1 MTKILIICGP
11 TSTGKTQLA
20 AGLAKKFF
28 GELISADSRQVYQE
42 MDIVTGKDQPKGV
55 KIHGLDLVKP
65 DEEFSVAHFVKY
77 AVGLIN
83 QIIKRKKLPIV
94 VGGTGLYINSLIKP
108 PKTLLV
114 KPDWRLRK
122 QLDKK
127 SVKELQRQLIRL
139 NALRFEQMN
148 HSDQLNP
155 RRLIRAIEVEKFQQ
169 GPTFPAERTDFKKFD
184 TLWIGLTA
192 EKKILDKW
200 IAKRVQTR
208 VKAGAI
214 QEWQKLKTKYKQGL
228 PSMSG
233 IGYRQLPDIGLWITA
248 EQRYARRQLTYLK
261 SNKQIHWFNLGKIG
275 DIAKLVEAWY
285 TK

>member
-1 MTKILIICGP
+1 
-11 TSTGKTQLA
+11 
-20 AGLAKKFF
+20 
-28 GELISADSRQVYQE
+28 
-42 MDIVTGKDQPKGV
+42 
-55 KIHGLDLVKP
+55 
-65 DEEFSVAHFVKY
+65 
-77 AVGLIN
+77 
-83 QIIKRKKLPIV
+83 
-94 VGGTGLYINSLIKP
+94 
-108 PKTLLV
+108 
-114 KPDWRLRK
+114 
-122 QLDKK
+122 
-127 SVKELQRQLIRL
+127 
-139 NALRFEQMN
+139 
-148 HSDQLNP
+148 
-155 RRLIRAIEVEKFQQ
+155 
-169 GPTFPAERTDFKKFD
+169 
-184 TLWIGLTA
+184 LWIGLTA